1 MMRRRNRPVTQP
13 GSGVEIAS
21 DCTHQQWDL
30 SSWKCDYSR
39 AVPGKRGPEC
49 AAVDSSEVPLLINS
63 GTAALLVFDQA
74 LDTSRTGSGLDG
86 GLVGPLTGADAPP
99 PTPQSLTSAPHMPP
113 PVFAPQEPVSCP
125 PVPCWT
131 CSGPVLQAPHLL
143 LTHQP

>member
-1 MMRRRNRPVTQP
+1 MMRRRNGPVTQP

-21 DCTHQQWDL
+21 DCTHQEWDL

-74 LDTSRTGSGLDG
+74 WDTSRDWFWTRWRPCRTSNRSRC
-86 GLVGPLTGADAPP
+86 PP
-99 PTPQSLTSAPHMPP
+99 PQSLTSAPHMPP
-113 PVFAPQEPVSCP
+113 PVFAPREPVSCP

-143 LTHQP
+143 LTHQL